1 MINILNLALSN
12 NHLPLASD
20 LSPFDNMQKLM
31 TIFFIGFFILFIAAI
46 IFNIFVLKKEFKKNQ
61 SARTTFVPFS
71 SDRFKEDFPTPEK
84 SNDNKCIYCGNE
96 ITPGS
101 EYCSHCG
108 KKQVKTYT
116 KIFNRQNMSNEE
128 FINMINTW
136 LASNDRVANVEC
148 EMMTNTGYGFLVNKY
163 FLDSVALKFEVFK
176 NPNKNQYALTSI
188 SKFGF
193 RRTSTTD
200 IINEW
205 KLHNPTAKIIK
216 TAGGTTMRGDQ
227 GAELINGVGAR
238 NNAQLFVLFKIP
250 RE

>member
-1 MINILNLALSN
+1 MINILNSALSN

-20 LSPFDNMQKLM
+20 LSPFDNMSKLM
-31 TIFFIGFFILFIAAI
+31 SIFVIGIFILVIAAI

-71 SDRFKEDFPTPEK
+71 SNRFKEDFPTPEK
-84 SNDNKCIYCGNE
+84 SDDSKCIYCGKE

-116 KIFNRQNMSNEE
+116 KIFNRENMSNEE

-193 RRTSTTD
+193 KRTSTTD
-200 IINEW
+200 MINEW
-205 KLHNPTAKIIK
+205 KIHNPKAKIVK
-216 TAGGTTMRGDQ
+216 TAGGTTMRGQQ
-227 GAELINGVGAR
+227 GAELFNGAGAS
-238 NNAQLFVLFKIP
+238 NNTQLFVLFKIP

>member
-1 MINILNLALSN
+1 MINFFNLALSN
-12 NHLPLASD
+12 NHPYSANFSSFFD
-20 LSPFDNMQKLM
+20 LMPKLM
-31 TIFFIGFFILFIAAI
+31 VIFFIGFFILFIVVI

-61 SARTTFVPFS
+61 SARTTFVPFL

-84 SNDNKCIYCGNE
+84 SNDNKCIYCGKE

-116 KIFNRQNMSNEE
+116 KIFNRKNMSNEE
-128 FINMINTW
+128 FINMINTR

-148 EMMTNTGYGFLVNKY
+148 EMMTNTGYGLVVNKY
-163 FLDSVALKFEVFK
+163 FLDSVALKFEVFE
-176 NPNKNQYALTSI
+176 NPNKNQYALTSV

-193 RRTSTTD
+193 KHTSTTD

-216 TAGGTTMRGDQ
+216 TVGGTTMRGDQ
-227 GAELINGVGAR
+227 GAELFNGIGAS
-238 NNAQLFVLFKIP
+238 NNAQLFVFFKVP
-250 RE
+250 RK

>member
-1 MINILNLALSN
+1 MINILNLVLSVN
-12 NHLPLASD
+12 YPSFENFSSLFDLLP
-20 LSPFDNMQKLM
+20 KLM
-31 TIFFIGFFILFIAAI
+31 VIFFIGFFILFIAAI

-227 GAELINGVGAR
+227 GVELINGVGAR

>member
-12 NHLPLASD
+12 NHPYLGN
-20 LSPFDNMQKLM
+20 LSSSFDNIAKTMV
-31 TIFFIGFFILFIAAI
+31 IFVIGIFILVIAAI
-46 IFNIFVLKKEFKKNQ
+46 IFNITLLKKEFKKNQ

-84 SNDNKCIYCGNE
+84 SNDNQCIYCGKE

-101 EYCSHCG
+101 EYCCHCG

-116 KIFNRQNMSNEE
+116 KIFNRENMSNEE

-136 LASNDRVANVEC
+136 LASNNRIANVEC
-148 EMMTNTGYGFLVNKY
+148 KMITNTGYGLVVNKY

-176 NPNKNQYALTSI
+176 NPNSNQYALASV

-193 RRTSTTD
+193 KRTSTNA
-200 IINEW
+200 IIEEW
-205 KLHNPTAKIIK
+205 KLHNPNAKIVK
-216 TAGGTTMRGDQ
+216 TAGGTTMRGKQ
-227 GAELINGVGAR
+227 GAELFNGAGAS
-238 NNAQLFVLFKIP
+238 NNAQLFVFFKIP
-250 RE
+250 RK